1 MHELTA
7 TQNILSIVLA
17 EAAKVGAARVV
28 RVSVK
33 VGEWSTIEPECMEF
47 CFRVLAQGT
56 PAEGAQL
63 AIERIP
69 VRYRCGSCGLE
80 YIPEGG
86 SYACPG
92 CSGAS
97 GTLVS
102 GRELFI
108 DSIEVVHADT
118 RVAKS
123 AGRERP
129 ARGRAARGV

>member
-7 TQNILSIVLA
+7 TQNILSMVLA
-17 EAAKVGAARVV
+17 EARRVGAAQVV
-28 RVSVK
+28 CVSVK
-33 VGEWSTIEPECMEF
+33 VGEWSTIEPDCVDF
-47 CFRVLAQGT
+47 YFGIIAKGT
-56 PAEGAQL
+56 EAEGARL

-69 VRYRCGSCGLE
+69 VRYRCGNCGLE
-80 YIPEGG
+80 YAPEGG
-86 SYACPG
+86 SFACPG

-97 GTLVS
+97 GMLIS

-118 RVAKS
+118 GVAKS
-123 AGRERP
+123 DGRKRP

>member
-7 TQNILSIVLA
+7 TQNILSLVLA
-17 EAAKVGAARVV
+17 EARKVGAARVV
-28 RVSVK
+28 RVFVK
-33 VGEWSTIEPECMEF
+33 VGEWSTIEPDCVDF
-47 CFRVLAQGT
+47 YFAVIAKGT
-56 PAEGAQL
+56 AAEGAQL

-80 YIPEGG
+80 YTPEGG
-86 SYACPG
+86 SFACPG

-97 GTLVS
+97 GTLIS

-123 AGRERP
+123 AGRKRP
-129 ARGRAARGV
+129 ARGRAAHGV